1 MGQTVQ
7 NTYINLTSLFRNLD
21 ENGYWDF
28 SIYDYLYINIYSEEK
43 TSSTF
48 IVALNCQ
55 EIDEGKNV
63 YFYYYV
69 TMNFK
74 GWKEL
79 KISLSEYTKNN
90 SHDLSKLTS
99 LCFHSKG

>member
-1 MGQTVQ
+1 MSKTDQ
-7 NTYINLTSLFRNLD
+7 NTYINSTSLFPNLD

-28 SIYDYLYINIYSEEK
+28 SIYYYLYINIYSEEK

-55 EIDEGKNV
+55 EIDGSKNV

-69 TMNFK
+69 YNEFQRMERIKNFIK
-74 GWKEL
+74 W
-79 KISLSEYTKNN
+79 IY
-90 SHDLSKLTS
+90 
-99 LCFHSKG
+99 